1 MFLEFCLC
9 RKIFEVG
16 NRISCQECLKL
27 RYECAASGHESNLT
41 ASGAHAM
48 EHPGAV
54 DVFDA
59 GAVLHVGLIG
69 LLLDELWGVDLGD
82 HDDEADEEDGD
93 EYFEDVAA
101 HAAFVEDPIFAHE
114 GSEFAHQKSMN
125 RLKLYVLFTW

>member
-1 MFLEFCLC
+1 
-9 RKIFEVG
+9 
-16 NRISCQECLKL
+16 
-27 RYECAASGHESNLT
+27 
-41 ASGAHAM
+41 M
-48 EHPGAV
+48 EHVGAV
-54 DVFDA
+54 DVFDG

-101 HAAFVEDPIFAHE
+101 HAAFVEDPVFAHE